1 MYDNSQELISN
12 PRWSLIVVDM
22 CCYNFSFE
30 ILLWLYTIA
39 VDMCCYNFSFEI
51 LLWLYTIANWFENCL
66 I

>member
-39 VDMCCYNFSFEI
+39 
-51 LLWLYTIANWFENCL
+51 NWFENCL